1 MREVVRSPR
10 VREDGGRNSVINQGS
25 SSVPWGVLCV
35 CVCVC
40 VCFGFLFFP
49 FQPGV

>member
-1 MREVVRSPR
+1 MHEVVPSPR
-10 VREDGGRNSVINQGS
+10 VREGGGRNSVINQGS

-35 CVCVC
+35 
-40 VCFGFLFFP
+40 FFLVPFFP